1 MSVVGAG
8 PWLRGSF
15 LEWDLVFNLGGG
27 HLLRLLSALL
37 RKIREPDSPVA
48 PVSTWPFLVWLF
60 IFYFGLNS
68 DLGLTVCFFSSGADS
83 PILGPESLCSL
94 LDHKVFI
101 SGPLLRNV
109 CSVPVLHDSLQPYRL
124 QHARLHYLSEFAQ
137 THVHWVNDAI
147 QPFHPLS
154 SPSPPAFILSQHQ
167 CLF

>member
-15 LEWDLVFNLGGG
+15 LEWDMVFNLGGG

-109 CSVPVLHDSLQPYRL
+109 CSVPVLHDSLQPQGL
-124 QHARLHYLSEFAQ
+124 QHARLPCPPLSLR
-137 THVHWVNDAI
+137 VCSNSCPLSRWAI
-147 QPFHPLS
+147 QKMS
-154 SPSPPAFILSQHQ
+154 TI
-167 CLF
+167 